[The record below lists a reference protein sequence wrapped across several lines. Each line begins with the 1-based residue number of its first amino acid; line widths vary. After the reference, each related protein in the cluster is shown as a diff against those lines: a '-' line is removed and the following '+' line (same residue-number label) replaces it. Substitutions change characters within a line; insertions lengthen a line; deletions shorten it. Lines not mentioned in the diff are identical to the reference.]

1 MCSSNSIGG
10 YECPAKLYCGSPVEF
25 NISLED
31 DGVYDD
37 KQIQYSIGSFSNFGD
52 AFLGVFQTITGEGWS
67 NLMYNLSDGF
77 TPVFVDVYFIFM
89 VIIGHF
95 YMMQLLLA
103 VIMQNLAKI

>member
-1 MCSSNSIGG
+1 
-10 YECPAKLYCGSPVEF
+10 
-25 NISLED
+25 
-31 DGVYDD
+31 
-37 KQIQYSIGSFSNFGD
+37 
-52 AFLGVFQTITGEGWS
+52 
-67 NLMYNLSDGF
+67 MYNLSDGF